1 MKNHIPVTII
11 TYFFLIGIYSCS
23 SSAKL
28 ATQTTEYTIPTFT
41 IPDSLLNKCCI
52 DENFY
57 SIRPAEFY
65 EPTLQIRDSF
75 TNVEKCMVGLKDE
88 TLFKRRPEII
98 LNFENLE
105 ENSYFFPLPGARLL
119 SAYGRRNGRPH
130 TGIDLKINRRDTIL
144 ATFDG
149 IVRMVGWA
157 RGYGNVIVIRH
168 YNGLETVYAHN
179 SKHLVKSG
187 DKINA
192 GTPIAITG
200 ATGRASTDHLHYEIR
215 INGNPINPNII
226 IDFTTQQI
234 RNQRIVFTPGRKGKV
249 NVETV

>member
-1 MKNHIPVTII
+1 MKNNIQTMVILC
-11 TYFFLIGIYSCS
+11 FFLAGIHSCS
-23 SSAKL
+23 APAKL
-28 ATQTTEYTIPTFT
+28 TTQPNEYTTPILS
-41 IPDSLLNKCCI
+41 IPDSLLCVHSI

-57 SIRPAEFY
+57 TIRPAVFY
-65 EPTLQIRDSF
+65 EPALQIRDSF
-75 TNVEKCMVGLKDE
+75 TNIEKCMVGLKDE
-88 TLFKRRPEII
+88 TLFKGRPEII
-98 LNFENLE
+98 LNFENIQD
-105 ENSYFFPLPGARLL
+105 NSYFFPLPGARIL
-119 SAYGRRNGRPH
+119 SAYGRRNGRSH
-130 TGIDLKINRRDTIL
+130 TGIDLKVNRRDTIL

-179 SKHLVKSG
+179 SKHLVRSG
-187 DKINA
+187 DKVNA

-215 INGNPINPNII
+215 MNGTPFNPNII
-226 IDFTTQQI
+226 IDFTTRQL
-234 RNQRIVFTPGRKGKV
+234 RNQRIVFTPDRKGKV

>member
-11 TYFFLIGIYSCS
+11 IYFFLIGIYSCS

-157 RGYGNVIVIRH
+157 RGYG
-168 YNGLETVYAHN
+168 
-179 SKHLVKSG
+179 KPLVKSG

-215 INGNPINPNII
+215 INGYPINPNII